1 MGARD
6 SLDAACPSLANLSIR
21 KGFLTTPE
29 PEGEGNASDPLPEC
43 FRAKYVE
50 DPNLLKKISP
60 SCLEGR
66 KDISPCDAIRYD
78 KGKVDTAC
86 RES

>member
-1 MGARD
+1 MGCRYC
-6 SLDAACPSLANLSIR
+6 LNAACPSLANLSIR

-50 DPNLLKKISP
+50 DPNLLKKIGP

-66 KDISPCDAIRYD
+66 KDISPCDAIRD
-78 KGKVDTAC
+78 NECKVDTAC